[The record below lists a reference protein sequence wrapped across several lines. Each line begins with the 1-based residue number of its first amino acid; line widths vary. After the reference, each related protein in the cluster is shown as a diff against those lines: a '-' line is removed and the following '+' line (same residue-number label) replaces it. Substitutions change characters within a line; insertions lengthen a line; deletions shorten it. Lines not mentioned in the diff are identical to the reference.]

1 MRWLP
6 SHQGGHVRASE
17 AVVLVACGLALVSAC
32 GKEGTAPSKT
42 ELAGAWRVVKCE
54 YVSTQG
60 LGTVDL
66 IASGGSGTLVLTTT
80 DTLRLTVTP
89 ASGPPVS
96 LTATYQVSGID
107 LMVVTPAGATWY
119 WAFDMALSGG
129 TLTLSNGAAQYDFNA
144 DGQPDD
150 AKWNLVMAK

>member
-1 MRWLP
+1 MRAF
-6 SHQGGHVRASE
+6 GR
-17 AVVLVACGLALVSAC
+17 VVLVGWGLGLLGAC
-32 GKEGTAPSKT
+32 GKQSTAPSPT
-42 ELAGAWRVVKCE
+42 QLAGTWRLVKCE

-66 IASGGSGTLVLTTT
+66 IAAGGSGTLVLTAT
-80 DTLRLTVTP
+80 DTLRLSVMP
-89 ASGPPVS
+89 ASGQPVS

-107 LMVVTPAGATWY
+107 LMIVTPSGATWY

-129 TLTLSNGAAQYDFNA
+129 TLTLSNGSAQYDFNG
-144 DGQPDD
+144 DGSLED